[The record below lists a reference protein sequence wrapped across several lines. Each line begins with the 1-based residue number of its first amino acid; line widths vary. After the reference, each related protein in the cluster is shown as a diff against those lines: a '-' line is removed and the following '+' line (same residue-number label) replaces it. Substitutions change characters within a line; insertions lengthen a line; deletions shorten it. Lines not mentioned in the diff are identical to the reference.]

1 MFVKSSS
8 NIGYGAKWVAYSRFM
23 QNETPDSNFEY
34 IEHTKLVRVIQKYN
48 DIESI
53 ASRSLDRGCKYKST
67 LNANAVHVP
76 RFYINLVPIYK
87 LEYMSHMLFI

>member
-48 DIESI
+48 YIESI
-53 ASRSLDRGCKYKST
+53 ASRSLDRGCKYKIHTKCSCCSCSSI
-67 LNANAVHVP
+67 LYRN
-76 RFYINLVPIYK
+76 
-87 LEYMSHMLFI
+87 